1 MTGASSTAPTVDVSQ
16 LVQVARRRW
25 RAIVACLL
33 VGGLGAFAMST
44 TAPKTYRSSAR
55 LFVSIPAAR
64 GVQEALQGVQLSSQ
78 LLASYTR
85 IAGSRA
91 VAEGASER
99 LEGQFTAGE
108 IRSKVTAKPEPETLL
123 VDISATDTD
132 PISARDIA
140 NAVSAELIEK
150 IAELEA
156 GKAGAVEARVIDEA
170 QTSST
175 PISPRPRTDTIL
187 GLLLGLG
194 IGCGLALLLEASD
207 KSLSTPAQAS
217 AAFTAPVLASVP
229 RHRRN
234 ADDLVALDG
243 SSSPA
248 GEAYRS
254 LRTAVRFVDA
264 TAGSTVKTLLVT
276 SASAGEGKTSTAANL
291 AVAFASS
298 GERVILIDAD
308 LRRPRVATLFDLD
321 PDGNG
326 VTSAVFDGLEVVDVL
341 QRFRDRLDVITTGP
355 LPTNPSEV
363 LGSEAMASLLDEVAT
378 MADIVIIDAPPLLPV
393 TDAAVLSALVD
404 GVVIVAQWAKT
415 TTLDAEDAALTLKG
429 VGANVVGVVL
439 NGVRGARGRR
449 YYGGYEAKASPVP
462 IAAMRSRRRAG

>member
-1 MTGASSTAPTVDVSQ
+1 MTESTGVPAVDVTR
-16 LVQVARRRW
+16 LVQVGRRRW
-25 RAIVACLL
+25 KAIIACVL
-33 VGGLGAFAMST
+33 VGGIGAFAMST
-44 TAPKTYRSSAR
+44 TAPKTYRSSSR

-108 IRSKVTAKPEPETLL
+108 IRAKVTAKPEPETLL

-170 QTSST
+170 TTPST
-175 PISPRPRTDTIL
+175 PVSPRPRSDTVL
-187 GLLLGLG
+187 GILLGLA
-194 IGCGLALLLEASD
+194 IGAGLALILEASD

-217 AAFTAPVLASVP
+217 AAFGTSVLASVP

-234 ADDLVALDG
+234 AEDLVALDG

-254 LRTAVRFVDA
+254 LRTAVRFIDA

-276 SASAGEGKTSTAANL
+276 SPSAGEGKTSTAANL

-298 GERVILIDAD
+298 GERVVLIDAD
-308 LRRPRVATLFDLD
+308 LRRPRIAALFDLD
-321 PDGNG
+321 AESEGL
-326 VTSAVFDGLEVVDVL
+326 TSVVFDRLDVAEVL
-341 QRFRDRLDVITTGP
+341 QRYRDRLDVVTTGP

-363 LGSEAMASLLDEVAT
+363 LGSEAMVSLLDEAAA

-404 GVVIVAQWAKT
+404 GVVVVAQWAKT
-415 TTLDAEDAALTLKG
+415 TTLDAEDAAMTLRG
-429 VGANVVGVVL
+429 VGANIVGVVM
-439 NGVRGARGRR
+439 NGVRGPRGRR
-449 YYGGYEAKASPVP
+449 YDGGYAAKPSPVP
-462 IAAMRSRRRAG
+462 LAAMRSRRRAG